1 MGDLSEHFSAT
12 EFACACGCGYGTR
25 PGDVTPELLAI
36 LEAVRKARGKAL
48 RITSG
53 CRCEVHNR
61 RVGGVDRSEHTTG
74 EAADI
79 WAPSSEARLSVV
91 AAAIACGVHR
101 IGVGRTYVH
110 LGVSAH
116 HPVGLWGYNEP
127 C

>member
-12 EFACACGCGYGTR
+12 EFACGCGCGFGTR
-25 PGDVTPELLAI
+25 PGDVSADLLVM
-36 LEAVRKARGKAL
+36 LEAVRKARGTAL
-48 RITSG
+48 RPTSG
-53 CRCEVHNR
+53 CRCEVYNR
-61 RVGGVDRSEHTTG
+61 RVGGVENSEHMIG

-79 WAPSSEARLSVV
+79 WAPGSAAKLSIVEAAV
-91 AAAIACGVHR
+91 ACGVHR

-116 HPVGLWGYNEP
+116 HPPGLWGYNEP